1 VIIFFGYK
9 FQRDGRVRGVA
20 SIGHTVLYC
29 NERLCKARILK
40 IYSVKSPPV
49 VSQEKGKTVHNEER
63 KDGKNK
69 NIPGIGSRRGKSN
82 GNNKN
87 VFSRTG

>member
-1 VIIFFGYK
+1 
-9 FQRDGRVRGVA
+9 
-20 SIGHTVLYC
+20 
-29 NERLCKARILK
+29 
-40 IYSVKSPPV
+40 